1 MRMAYNNGGRM
12 VTRVYSAVST
22 AATKDRGKQR
32 AKNFTDEGK
41 ATERKHQEDSVTPV
55 LRSERAI
62 LHQASSREK
71 EQSLRFAQV
80 YTQSSIRRAKD
91 RKHPRQLQHALCFL
105 AASLVYASLPNDP
118 ILCMHI
124 PGCSSLHTHIYT
136 SHASPAPLTMGGGE
150 AYRRPSAPAT
160 AVGATPAA
168 ANAGAI
174 ANEPGAIANEPGAS
188 AVAGTRPGA
197 NGLTRPGA

>member
-22 AATKDRGKQR
+22 AATKHRGKR
-32 AKNFTDEGK
+32 AKKFTDEGK

-105 AASLVYASLPNDP
+105 AASLVYASLPT
-118 ILCMHI
+118 I
-124 PGCSSLHTHIYT
+124 PFSACTSLAVRLYTHIYT
-136 SHASPAPLTMGGGE
+136 
-150 AYRRPSAPAT
+150 PAT
-160 AVGATPAA
+160 HLLLHLPWAA
-168 ANAGAI
+168 ARRRGGRRRRQRRWGQRQRQRMQGPLRTSQGPLRTSQEQVLSQAQDPARTG
-174 ANEPGAIANEPGAS
+174 
-188 AVAGTRPGA
+188 
-197 NGLTRPGA
+197 

>member
-22 AATKDRGKQR
+22 AATKDRGSKKFHRRGQGNRTETPGRFSDTRSSLR
-32 AKNFTDEGK
+32 ACN
-41 ATERKHQEDSVTPV
+41 
-55 LRSERAI
+55 I
-62 LHQASSREK
+62 ASSLLKREGTVFT
-71 EQSLRFAQV
+71 LCA
-80 YTQSSIRRAKD
+80 SIHSI
-91 RKHPRQLQHALCFL
+91 KHPTRKGSKTPEAVAARALLSSCIPGL
-105 AASLVYASLPNDP
+105 RKSADDP

-150 AYRRPSAPAT
+150 AYRRPSTPAT

-168 ANAGAI
+168 ANA
-174 ANEPGAIANEPGAS
+174 GAIANEPGAS